1 MNYSLDPELNT
12 QLKKEWDKIG
22 LSKEIQES
30 LFELMDIAAIAILDK
45 EARRIARCLVDEG
58 LSPEKIKSITGVS
71 IEDLYPSTNQF
82 TLSKYR

>member
-71 IEDLYPSTNQF
+71 IEDLYPSTI
-82 TLSKYR
+82 YH

>member
-30 LFELMDIAAIAILDK
+30 LSELMDIAAIAILDK

-71 IEDLYPSTNQF
+71 IEDLYPSTI
-82 TLSKYR
+82 YH

>member
-45 EARRIARCLVDEG
+45 DARRIARCLVDEG
-58 LSPEKIKSITGVS
+58 LSPKKIKSITGVS
-71 IEDLYPSTNQF
+71 IEDLYPSTI
-82 TLSKYR
+82 YH

>member
-1 MNYSLDPELNT
+1 MNYSLNPELNT

-30 LFELMDIAAIAILDK
+30 LFELMNIAAIAILDK

-58 LSPEKIKSITGVS
+58 LSPEKIESITGVS
-71 IEDLYPSTNQF
+71 IEGLYPSTI
-82 TLSKYR
+82 YH

>member
-1 MNYSLDPELNT
+1 MNYSLNPELNT

-58 LSPEKIKSITGVS
+58 LSPEKIESITGVS
-71 IEDLYPSTNQF
+71 IEDLYPSTI
-82 TLSKYR
+82 YH

>member
-58 LSPEKIKSITGVS
+58 L
-71 IEDLYPSTNQF
+71 
-82 TLSKYR
+82 

>member
-22 LSKEIQES
+22 LSKEIQGS

-71 IEDLYPSTNQF
+71 IEDLYPSTI
-82 TLSKYR
+82 YH